1 MERTESI
8 LKNLTDERLAA
19 LVRRLARD
27 EGAGPSVAW
36 PTLLEAL
43 LEGRPLPEG
52 PEGGRAELA
61 LRRAVQERV
70 AQIPGLRYVPGDA

>member
-1 MERTESI
+1 MERIATI
-8 LKNLTDERLAA
+8 LQGLTNDQLFA

-36 PTLLEAL
+36 STLLEAL
-43 LEGRPLPEG
+43 LEGKPLPEG

-61 LRRAVQERV
+61 LRRAIQERG
-70 AQIPGLRYVPGDA
+70 AQIPGLRYVPGDS

>member
-1 MERTESI
+1 MERVEAI
-8 LKNLTDERLAA
+8 LRDLSQERLAT
-19 LVRRLARD
+19 LIRRLARD

-70 AQIPGLRYVPGDA
+70 AQIPGLRYVPGDS

>member
-1 MERTESI
+1 MERVQAI
-8 LKNLTDERLAA
+8 LQSLTRERLEA
-19 LVRRLARD
+19 LVRSLARD

-52 PEGGRAELA
+52 PEGGRAELV
-61 LRRAVQERV
+61 LRHAVQERA
-70 AQIPGLRYVPGDA
+70 AQIPGLRYVPGDS